1 MRKRLSGG
9 AAPTTGWRVS
19 FIAALIAAPVLG
31 YFIVRTAAAATSPA
45 LAASLPPADVSPL
58 LRPMTLGVA
67 DPRRRVPPAALAAAR
82 AGART
87 APLAFEPFFIV
98 ARAEEQAGR
107 LPRAIALLE
116 EARRR
121 RPNQLLI
128 HIQLLPY
135 YQAAHRDR
143 ALLAELDFVLRR
155 SDPAKQFI
163 YPELARM
170 AARPRDRRTLAAVL
184 ASDPSWRRDFL
195 AAAARQQIAPADVA
209 ALIDEMR
216 RQHPGLDVAPERNLY
231 VQALARAGDFRR
243 ARALWLEALPAP
255 DRARHALLFDGT
267 FRQPGSAPPF
277 GWTYAGTDSGRAE
290 RSHAG
295 GRPYLDVSYFGG
307 SDVVL
312 AEQVLTLEPGRYR
325 LRTRAKSDGSQVT
338 SGAVLWNLTCAPGD
352 ASLLR
357 LPLAGLRESYRDLEA
372 AFQVPGN
379 CPAQRLRLIGAAGDV
394 AATIQLQLAG
404 VEVVRAD

>member
-1 MRKRLSGG
+1 MRGRHSGG
-9 AAPTTGWRVS
+9 AASTTGWRVS
-19 FIAALIAAPVLG
+19 FVAALIAAPVLA
-31 YFIVRTAAAATSPA
+31 YFIVRTAATGTVPA

-58 LRPMTLGVA
+58 LRPMALSVA
-67 DPRRRVPPAALAAAR
+67 DPRRRVPPAALAAAH

-87 APLAFEPFFIV
+87 TPLAFEPFFIA

-121 RPNQLLI
+121 KPNQLLI
-128 HIQLLPY
+128 HIQLLAY
-135 YQAAHRDR
+135 YQAARR
-143 ALLAELDFVLRR
+143 ERELLAELDFVLRK
-155 SDPAKQFI
+155 SNPAKQFV

-170 AARPRDRRTLAAVL
+170 AARPRDRRTLAALL
-184 ASDPSWRRDFL
+184 ASNPTWRRDFL
-195 AAAARQQIAPADVA
+195 AAAARQPIAPADVA

-216 RQHPGLDVAPERNLY
+216 RQRPGIDVGPERNLY
-231 VQALARAGDFRR
+231 VQTLARAGEFRR
-243 ARALWLEALPAP
+243 ARALWLDALPAS
-255 DRARHALLFDGT
+255 DRARHALLFDGR
-267 FRQPGSAPPF
+267 FRETRSEPPF

-290 RSHAG
+290 RSHAAG
-295 GRPYLDVSYFGG
+295 QPYLDISYFGG

-325 LRTRAKSDGSQVT
+325 LRTRAKSDGSQIT
-338 SGAVLWNLTCAPGD
+338 SGAVLWNVTCAAGD
-352 ASLLR
+352 ASLVR
-357 LPLAGLRESYRDLEA
+357 LPLAGLRESYRDIEA
-372 AFQVPGN
+372 AFQVPAS

-394 AATIQLQLAG
+394 AATIQMQVAG